1 MIYFHQKIFLDE
13 SMLRQKA
20 AQQTRQQPVP
30 INRLAMN
37 QQPSTSNRQQD
48 NFSIYFNLNYF

>member
-1 MIYFHQKIFLDE
+1 
-13 SMLRQKA
+13 MLRQKA

-37 QQPSTSNRQQD
+37 QQPGTSNRQQD
-48 NFSIYFNLNYF
+48 NFSIFFN